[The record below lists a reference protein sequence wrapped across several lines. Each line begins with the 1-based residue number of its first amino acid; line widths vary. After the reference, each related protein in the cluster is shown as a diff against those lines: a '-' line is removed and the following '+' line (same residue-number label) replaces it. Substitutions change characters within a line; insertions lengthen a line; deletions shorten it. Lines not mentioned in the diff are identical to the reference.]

1 MVPAMNSGLK
11 PGMWLLRLIDTLA
24 ELGIETSWL
33 FQDGEGT
40 QVELSH
46 FEEEFYAI
54 LFELRAADPSLFEPD
69 CNILDDYQLARSLR
83 RGATTR
89 ATEAGGSQP
98 DIDWMN
104 GWNMEGS
111 EIINGPMHVM
121 YVERKLLLA
130 THLRFSRAL

>member
-1 MVPAMNSGLK
+1 MVPKMNSGLK

-24 ELGIETSWL
+24 ELGIETGWL
-33 FQDGEGT
+33 CQDEEGT

-83 RGATTR
+83 LLRGATTR
-89 ATEAGGSQP
+89 ATEAGVSQP

-104 GWNMEGS
+104 
-111 EIINGPMHVM
+111 
-121 YVERKLLLA
+121 
-130 THLRFSRAL
+130 